1 MMQITVKKIRLV
13 NSGKPL
19 RGFADLQIGE
29 ILIRDFRIIQ
39 ERGQRAY
46 VASPQISWRDPA
58 DGIIKFKT
66 IIKLL
71 SNEMKGAIEVAI
83 LSEFQ
88 RAREKKNGKP
98 KGRCL

>member
-1 MMQITVKKIRLV
+1 
-13 NSGKPL
+13 
-19 RGFADLQIGE
+19 
-29 ILIRDFRIIQ
+29 
-39 ERGQRAY
+39 

-58 DGIIKFKT
+58 DGTIRFKT

-88 RAREKKNGKP
+88 RARENSNGNSK
-98 KGRCL
+98 

>member
-1 MMQITVKKIRLV
+1 MIQVTVERIRLLP
-13 NSGKPL
+13 NGKPL
-19 RGFADLQIGE
+19 KGFADVQIGE
-29 ILIRDFRIIQ
+29 ILVRDFRIIQ
-39 ERGQRAY
+39 DSGQRAY

-58 DGIIKFKT
+58 DGTIRFKT

-88 RAREKKNGKP
+88 RAREKRSGSAA
-98 KGRCL
+98 